1 MVGLLFRLIFLNC
14 PLIESAETMEEPMR
28 ERETKL
34 GPFKPAIDTYL
45 LCGCQV
51 SMHPYLLHDF
61 FMPI

>member
-1 MVGLLFRLIFLNC
+1 MVGRLFRLIFLNC
-14 PLIESAETMEEPMR
+14 PLIESAEPMR

-34 GPFKPAIDTYL
+34 VPFKPAIDTYL

-61 FMPI
+61 FTPI